1 MYSGTKQLGG
11 SDHICLKAA
20 MFENPSHQIICS
32 TGIEQAAMNVR
43 QMDKAQAPFR
53 DGDKLDRASSTFEN
67 LTPENLLTGA
77 SHPEFRQAG
86 KAQSAT
92 ADIPANRQA
101 PMCKIRPE
109 LCSKDTSADN

>member
-53 DGDKLDRASSTFEN
+53 DGDKLDRVSSTFEN
-67 LTPENLLTGA
+67 LNSPKPPHRSEPFRVSAGGKSAIRNGGYTG
-77 SHPEFRQAG
+77 
-86 KAQSAT
+86 
-92 ADIPANRQA
+92 
-101 PMCKIRPE
+101 
-109 LCSKDTSADN
+109 